1 VVASD
6 GRLFRWLTDTP
17 GMAGTLG
24 DTYVA
29 ALQHGLVD
37 LDGDETLVGVVR
49 EPTGW
54 FHAAVDENVP
64 ELGPPADLLAETKR
78 VTREFKQ
85 GGMCDEGAHNAAWEE
100 TAFADRYR
108 TYLDT
113 EDAPQAALA
122 DLRER
127 LASSE
132 SLVLVCF
139 EGESKRCHRSILR
152 DRLSGRKSG

>member
-1 VVASD
+1 M
-6 GRLFRWLTDTP
+6 T
-17 GMAGTLG
+17 GTVG

-29 ALQHGLVD
+29 ALQHGLAD

-54 FHAAVDENVP
+54 FHATVDENVP
-64 ELGPPADLLAETKR
+64 DLGPPADLLAETKR
-78 VTREFKQ
+78 VTAEFKR

-100 TAFADRYR
+100 TEFAERYR

-113 EDAPQAALA
+113 EDAPRAALT

-127 LASSE
+127 LAAEE

-139 EGESKRCHRSILR
+139 EGPSKRCHRSILR
-152 DRLSGRKSG
+152 ERLSGEDGE